1 MTTSLV
7 ETRGSLPLDAADS
20 AVDHL
25 PVGPSAGCCTL
36 AGLRRC
42 LTVGNL
48 AMAAMFAVTLAALA
62 AAGYFA
68 GLASGL
74 RNDSLAGLSTQLQ
87 FPTTIDAIGAV
98 TSEKYSIA
106 TGVISE
112 EAEGFFVLDH
122 NSGLIQC
129 SVFYPRVGKFLG
141 TFTGNAS
148 ELVGAGSKGGGYMMV
163 TGNADMT
170 RGGRGAHIAPT
181 LVYVLNTA
189 TGNFAAFA
197 VPFNRQLA
205 STGQP
210 QTAPLIPMGT
220 GTASVVPTR

>member
-1 MTTSLV
+1 
-7 ETRGSLPLDAADS
+7 
-20 AVDHL
+20 
-25 PVGPSAGCCTL
+25 
-36 AGLRRC
+36 
-42 LTVGNL
+42 
-48 AMAAMFAVTLAALA
+48 MFAVTLAALA

-68 GLASGL
+68 GVASTL
-74 RNDSLAGLSTQLQ
+74 RTEATAGQNDPLQ
-87 FPTTIDAIGAV
+87 FPSTIDAIGAV

-148 ELVGAGSKGGGYMMV
+148 ELIGAGGKGGGYMMV

-197 VPFNRQLA
+197 VPFNRQAA

>member
-1 MTTSLV
+1 
-7 ETRGSLPLDAADS
+7 
-20 AVDHL
+20 
-25 PVGPSAGCCTL
+25 
-36 AGLRRC
+36 
-42 LTVGNL
+42 
-48 AMAAMFAVTLAALA
+48 MAAMFAVTLGALA
-62 AAGYFA
+62 AAGYYA
-68 GLASGL
+68 GVASTL
-74 RNDSLAGLSTQLQ
+74 RSEATASSDALQ

-112 EAEGFFVLDH
+112 EAEGFFVVDH

-141 TFTGNAS
+141 TFTGSAS
-148 ELVGAGSKGGGYMMV
+148 ELVGAGGKGGGYMMV

-197 VPFNRQLA
+197 VPFNRQAA

-210 QTAPLIPMGT
+210 QQAPLIPMGT

>member
-1 MTTSLV
+1 MNTPFA
-7 ETRGSLPLDAADS
+7 ETQDSLPLAADRFS
-20 AVDHL
+20 AAPEAD
-25 PVGPSAGCCTL
+25 CCSL
-36 AGLRRC
+36 AGLSRRLTASNLALAAM
-42 LTVGNL
+42 LTV
-48 AMAAMFAVTLAALA
+48 TLVALV

-68 GLASGL
+68 GVASGL
-74 RNDSLAGLSTQLQ
+74 RNASADGASTTLQ
-87 FPTTIDAIGAV
+87 FPTTIDATGAV

-106 TGVISE
+106 TGVVSE

-148 ELVGAGSKGGGYMMV
+148 ELVGAGGKGGGYMMV

-197 VPFNRQLA
+197 VPFNRQA
-205 STGQP
+205 AVTGQP

-220 GTASVVPTR
+220 GTASVIPTR

>member
-1 MTTSLV
+1 MNTSPA
-7 ETRGSLPLDAADS
+7 ETRDPLPLLADDVAA
-20 AVDHL
+20 
-25 PVGPSAGCCTL
+25 GPAGGCCSL
-36 AGLRRC
+36 AGLNRR
-42 LTVGNL
+42 LTASNL
-48 AMAAMFAVTLAALA
+48 AMSAMLAVTLVALA

-68 GLASGL
+68 GVASEL
-74 RNDSLAGLSTQLQ
+74 KNSSTAGATNTLQ
-87 FPTTIDAIGAV
+87 FPTTIDATGAV

-106 TGVISE
+106 TGIVSE

-141 TFTGNAS
+141 TFTGNAG
-148 ELVGAGSKGGGYMMV
+148 ELVGAGGKGGGYMMV

-170 RGGRGAHIAPT
+170 RGGRGAHVAPT

-197 VPFNRQLA
+197 VPFNRQA
-205 STGQP
+205 AVTGQP
-210 QTAPLIPMGT
+210 QQAPLIPMGT
-220 GTASVVPTR
+220 GTASVIPTR